1 MSAPPESPDHLTNGA
16 WLPGRG
22 GVLVWTPGAKAP
34 EWQDARPTRCGSLT
48 GVSHHRRGGTPLCDL
63 CHEAQRYYM
72 AEYKRAKRRAA

>member
-22 GVLVWTPGAKAP
+22 GVLVWTPGAGAP

-48 GVSHHRRGGTPLCDL
+48 GCRPPPTRRNAAVRPLP
-63 CHEAQRYYM
+63 
-72 AEYKRAKRRAA
+72 